1 MVANVERINPEVLEA
16 LNDNPYV
23 QSYHSSG
30 PSVPLS
36 AEETIP
42 SGNDIEEE
50 RRREQEEIDRLIE
63 MEIARLD

>member
-1 MVANVERINPEVLEA
+1 MERINPEVLRH
-16 LNDNPYV
+16 LTTIRTFNPTV
-23 QSYHSSG
+23 LSG

-50 RRREQEEIDRLIE
+50 RRREQEEIDRLL
-63 MEIARLD
+63 RWKL

>member
-1 MVANVERINPEVLEA
+1 MWKESILKSLRHLMIIRMFNPTTC
-16 LNDNPYV
+16 
-23 QSYHSSG
+23 SG